1 MKTLVTKLNTEAIYS
16 DDGVK
21 RYLLKK
27 TWDDSK
33 PRLTIVML
41 VSGGAGG
48 IELDTTTQLVLNNAS
63 RLGFGGVNIVNLF
76 ATLNDFA
83 LEDVDVEDSD
93 NLEAILNAVKES
105 DTVVYAPGT
114 GKAKNKTF
122 IAAQDYVL
130 EALRPHEKKL
140 RCLCNEF
147 GGSRYQHPLSPQVRV
162 WNLSPFKVNEL
173 ISTPEEPD
181 TNEKKKLKD
190 KSPKKD
196 EA

>member
-1 MKTLVTKLNTEAIYS
+1 MKITTTLTTTAVFN
-16 DDGVK
+16 DDQSK
-21 RYLLKK
+21 RYLLEKV
-27 TWDDSK
+27 WDDSK

-83 LEDVDVEDSD
+83 LEDVDREDD
-93 NLEAILNAVKES
+93 ENLEAILNAVKES